1 MITIIYGAKGTG
13 KTKTILAK
21 CNDDA
26 RTSSGTVVFLTDT
39 SKYSTQLDLS
49 VRMIDVTQYHVTGK
63 LTLES
68 FIEGMIAANH
78 DIKSVYIDG
87 AQRITREDLACMSD
101 FYSQLEFMSID
112 NDVNFTLTVS
122 APLEDL
128 PDFMKK
134 YI

>member
-1 MITIIYGAKGTG
+1 MINIIYGAKGTG

-26 RTSSGTVVFLTDT
+26 RTSSGCVVFLTDT

-49 VRMIDVTQYHVTGK
+49 VRMIDVTHYHVSGK

-87 AQRITREDLACMSD
+87 AQRIMREDLESMSD
-101 FYSQLEFMSID
+101 FYTQLEFMSAE
-112 NDVNFTLTVS
+112 NDINFTLTVS

-128 PDFMKK
+128 PDYMKK

>member
-1 MITIIYGAKGTG
+1 
-13 KTKTILAK
+13 
-21 CNDDA
+21 
-26 RTSSGTVVFLTDT
+26 
-39 SKYSTQLDLS
+39 
-49 VRMIDVTQYHVTGK
+49 VTGK

-87 AQRITREDLACMSD
+87 AQRITREDLASMSD